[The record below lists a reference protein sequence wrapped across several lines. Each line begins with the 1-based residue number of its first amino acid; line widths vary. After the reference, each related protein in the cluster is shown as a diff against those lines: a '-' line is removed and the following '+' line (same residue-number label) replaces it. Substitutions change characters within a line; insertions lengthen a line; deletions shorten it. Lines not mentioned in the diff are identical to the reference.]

1 MTEGTLYPLLLRL
14 ERQKL
19 ITSELRESAVGPK
32 RKYYLITEDG
42 KDYLKQFER
51 EYCALEKIIKNIL
64 EEDDE

>member
-1 MTEGTLYPLLLRL
+1 MLFRSL

>member
-1 MTEGTLYPLLLRL
+1 MSITFQLIFKKQHFNLLKD
-14 ERQKL
+14 KL
-19 ITSELRESAVGPK
+19 FVFAVGPK
-32 RKYYLITEDG
+32 RKYYLITDAG